1 MVSAQTYA
9 IALERSTRPDLP
21 TEHNEVPHGIT
32 RLSDTDRTACEG
44 WLQEMNFLRPGE
56 EEDEVVWEKIK
67 KNWIG
72 YLSATSPTPDA
83 ALAPNRKVVRFRS
96 GDEDED
102 GNEDAREQKR
112 RFVQDH
118 RRRMII
124 QSAFWNG
131 LDMIEAMT
139 ERWPR
144 AARTALNSM
153 DKEREGEE
161 RGAFESLAAV
171 YDLGRRRRYQ
181 AVWTSLVG
189 FIAHSHDEGTL
200 EEMGMR
206 LTESQIDDILDV
218 EQEAWK
224 VDLKAIAR
232 NREKGGFEYVWAP
245 IQQLLTKA
253 LGKAKSTPR
262 NNPLVWWIAVLARS
276 AVSGDS
282 DIDFI
287 SRGRFHRNPMPMDVD
302 LRERLEAIVHYSKVL
317 VLDSAFSI
325 WSERSER
332 SEWVM
337 EVQSRLNMV
346 SIDWINDKGGSRP
359 AGPSGDGGPVYLTA
373 AWQSVVEYIT
383 EQTERHLGGKQKTAI
398 CRVRMLANA
407 IT

>member
-1 MVSAQTYA
+1 MASAQFYA
-9 IALERSTRPDLP
+9 IALERSTQPDLP
-21 TEHNEVPHGIT
+21 TEHNEAPQKTT
-32 RLSDTDRTACEG
+32 RLSGTDCAACEG
-44 WLQEMNFLRPGE
+44 WLQEMNFLRPDE
-56 EEDEVVWEKIK
+56 EKDEEIWGKIK

-83 ALAPNRKVVRFRS
+83 ALAPNRKFVRFRS
-96 GDEDED
+96 GD
-102 GNEDAREQKR
+102 EDAREQKR
-112 RFVQDH
+112 RFSQDR

-144 AARTALNSM
+144 AARAALSSV

-181 AVWTSLVG
+181 AIWTSLVG

-218 EQEAWK
+218 EQKVWQ
-224 VDLKAIAR
+224 VDLKAIAQ
-232 NREKGGFEYVWAP
+232 NQEKGGFEYVWAP
-245 IQQLLTKA
+245 IQQLLMKA
-253 LGKAKSTPR
+253 LRKPKSTPR

-276 AVSGDS
+276 AVSDDN

-287 SRGRFHRNPMPMDVD
+287 SRGRFHKNPIPMDVD
-302 LRERLEAIVHYSKVL
+302 LRERLGAIVHYSKVL
-317 VLDSAFSI
+317 VLDDAFST
-325 WSERSER
+325 WSER

-346 SIDWINDKGGSRP
+346 SIEWINDEGGSRP
-359 AGPSGDGGPVYLTA
+359 AGPSGDGGPVYSTA
-373 AWQSVVEYIT
+373 AWQSVVAHIA
-383 EQTERHLGGKQKTAI
+383 EQTEKHLGGKQKTALF
-398 CRVRMLANA
+398 RLRKLANA
-407 IT
+407 MQ